1 MRASSNVADSV
12 HRGQRGDVG
21 RADAPLLGSAPAA
34 KGAVTAA
41 SQR

>member
-1 MRASSNVADSV
+1 MRASSNVADACITA
-12 HRGQRGDVG
+12 
-21 RADAPLLGSAPAA
+21 RAAMSGTPSAPLLGSAPAA